1 MVYVQLRVVGE
12 YMIVKDLLEIHKL
25 SVMDHECRHAL
36 DFSKILD
43 ASRNF
48 SKLLET
54 SRNFSKLLK
63 RRSVAFLIV
72 MVDV

>member
-1 MVYVQLRVVGE
+1 MQSRWMVYIQLRVVGE

-48 SKLLET
+48 SKLL
-54 SRNFSKLLK
+54 K

>member
-1 MVYVQLRVVGE
+1 MQSRWMVYVQLRVVGE

-43 ASRNF
+43 ASR
-48 SKLLET
+48 T
-54 SRNFSKLLK
+54 FSKLLK